1 MRWQNEI
8 VFNWFDWLGNSKGDD
23 REMKDILTWLI
34 AIIISIALLLLA
46 FGFNAERQAE
56 RAYAQAAIIRAQS
69 AARLDLSAALM
80 PYAVIAIVAF
90 MAIMAL
96 ALATIALVRLSQP
109 QQSPRLIERQM
120 IVLIQ
125 PGQSRREV
133 YQMLSGRGNGK

>member
-1 MRWQNEI
+1 
-8 VFNWFDWLGNSKGDD
+8 
-23 REMKDILTWLI
+23 MKNILLWLI
-34 AIIISIALLLLA
+34 ALIVSAAIFTTAL
-46 FGFNAERQAE
+46 GFNAERQAE

-90 MAIMAL
+90 MAIVAL
-96 ALATIALVRLSQP
+96 ALATIALVKLGQP
-109 QQSPRLIERQM
+109 QQSPKLIERQM

-133 YQMLSGRGNGK
+133 YQMLSGRGNGE